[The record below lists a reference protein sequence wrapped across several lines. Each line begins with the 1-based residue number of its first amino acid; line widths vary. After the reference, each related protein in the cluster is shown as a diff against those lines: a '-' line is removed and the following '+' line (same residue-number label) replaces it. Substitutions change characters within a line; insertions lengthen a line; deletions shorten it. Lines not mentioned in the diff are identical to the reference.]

1 MPSPADCQPDHPFL
15 QYLVTVLAVY
25 EQQPKTAPIARY
37 DGPTDGYTADIT
49 RLLEGLVQRMYTAED
64 ALRNLQV
71 SQTETRETRHSA
83 TSADTLPSRPSS
95 ASLATSKTQIPFYNS
110 QSSPAHIQF
119 AGGSDSI
126 TDNNIPQAPS
136 HQAALSSSLPI
147 DPNPITPTTSDPD
160 TSATDELSNLKAQ
173 VQGISNVCDALARGD
188 LSQKITVTVQDAALV
203 QVKDAINS
211 TIDKLSRYSQEL
223 ARVSW
228 DVGVKGY
235 VLHVIFAFV
244 VVYLSK

>member
-1 MPSPADCQPDHPFL
+1 MSSPADCQPEHPFL

-25 EQQPKTAPIARY
+25 EQQPKTAPIPRY
-37 DGPTDGYTADIT
+37 DGATDGYTADIT
-49 RLLEGLVQRMYTAED
+49 RLLEGLIQRMYTAED
-64 ALRNLQV
+64 ALQNLQA
-71 SQTETRETRHSA
+71 SQTETRETHSA

-95 ASLATSKTQIPFYNS
+95 ASFATSKTQTPFCNS
-110 QSSPAHIQF
+110 QFSPAQIQF
-119 AGGSDSI
+119 AGGGDLV

-136 HQAALSSSLPI
+136 HQAAPSISLPI
-147 DPNPITPTTSDPD
+147 DPNPITPGTSDPD

-173 VQGISNVCDALARGD
+173 VQGISNVCYALARGD

-235 VLHVIFAFV
+235 VFHVILAFV
-244 VVYLSK
+244 VVHHSQ